1 MPASTCS
8 RRTRSVGLGKPA
20 PATAGVQGGATD
32 VTRPSKRFLLSDSTD
47 DEGAFPVAMADGT
60 SAFPSVSA
68 FNTME
73 SCLIGAILSNS
84 YAIKA

>member
-1 MPASTCS
+1 ME
-8 RRTRSVGLGKPA
+8 PA
-20 PATAGVQGGATD
+20 PATAGVQGGATG
-32 VTRPSKRFLLSDSTD
+32 VTRPSNKRFLLSDSTD

-73 SCLIGAILSNS
+73 SCLISAILSNS